1 MRRRRVIIGAAVAAV
16 VVGGAVAGIALLGG
30 DDGGAPE
37 LTKSSPEES
46 VAEPVDQAF
55 CDGVA
60 ALDEALSQ
68 APDNPDELAAYVAAS
83 VTPAVAAVRDAL
95 PSGEVGIQ
103 VATVLDAVDQ
113 ATTSGDP
120 AAFDTPEFAG
130 AQAAMYPYVADACDY
145 GLIEATAGDDS
156 FTGVPANVKAGRSVL
171 VLHNQSTLGE
181 YHEIALVKLVPDT
194 DVSVEDFIAMPEG
207 DATALID
214 PSSYGIGAFA
224 APGESTGS
232 VVNLSAGRWVYACFV
247 PAGTTSPDTP
257 GDGQPHAMDGMYGE
271 ITVT

>member
-1 MRRRRVIIGAAVAAV
+1 MKRRRVIIGAAVAVV
-16 VVGGAVAGIALLGG
+16 VVGVAVAGIALLGG
-30 DDGGAPE
+30 DGDDSPE
-37 LTKSSPEES
+37 LTKADTEGT
-46 VAEPVDQAF
+46 VAEPADQAF

-60 ALDEALSQ
+60 ALDQALNQ
-68 APDNPDELAAYVAAS
+68 APDDPEQLAAYVAS
-83 VTPAVAAVRDAL
+83 NVTPAVAAVRDNL
-95 PSGEVGIQ
+95 PDGDAGSQ

-113 ATTSGDP
+113 ATTSSDP
-120 AAFDTPEFAG
+120 AAFDTPAFAG

-156 FTGVPANVKAGRSVL
+156 FTGVPARVKAGRSVL

-181 YHEIALVKLVPDT
+181 YHEIALVKLIADT
-194 DVSVEDFIAMPEG
+194 DVSVQDFIAMPEG
-207 DATALID
+207 DASALID

-224 APGESTGS
+224 ASGESTGS

-247 PAGTTSPDTP
+247 PGGTTSPDAP
-257 GDGQPHAMDGMYGE
+257 GDGPPHAMGGMYGE